1 LRLFG
6 LQSSLTFNSHPL
18 DSLTHSFSSF
28 HTFGSLF
35 GTLWL
40 CFQVE
45 NYFRSFMMRKLYENH
60 GEFASY
66 KECQPRR
73 RGQVLSHTHKH
84 TEKYIYLYISLYLHA
99 SAIASTPYVRLC
111 VLSLLA
117 DQGATVES
125 RSRCCCHAQSHNETA
140 TLTIQLPNYTQKKI
154 LHSFGKFDC
163 VLKRPLLLE
172 KCTTS

>member
-1 LRLFG
+1 LDYS
-6 LQSSLTFNSHPL
+6 QASLSTPPFPL
-18 DSLTHSFSSF
+18 DSLTTSFSSF

-73 RGQVLSHTHKH
+73 RGQDRSFHTH
-84 TEKYIYLYISLYLHA
+84 TNTQRNIYIYIHIYPYICMR
-99 SAIASTPYVRLC
+99 VRLRVRLMSDSVRYLC
-111 VLSLLA
+111 WPIKAPQSRVA
-117 DQGATVES
+117 VAVAATPS
-125 RSRCCCHAQSHNETA
+125 R
-140 TLTIQLPNYTQKKI
+140 IM
-154 LHSFGKFDC
+154 
-163 VLKRPLLLE
+163 KRQR
-172 KCTTS
+172 